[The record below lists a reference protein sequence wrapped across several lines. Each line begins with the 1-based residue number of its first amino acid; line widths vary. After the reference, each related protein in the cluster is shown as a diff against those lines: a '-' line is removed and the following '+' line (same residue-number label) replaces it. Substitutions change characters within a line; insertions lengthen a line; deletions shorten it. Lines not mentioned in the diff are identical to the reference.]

1 MGMLSELTMLKTT
14 QSLSQH
20 GLRSSVYLCRIQYRH
35 NTNDGGQQMQHKP
48 LVDLMPGTEKHWTN
62 ENYPSTDSSAI
73 PKFLKEQKE
82 EFNRIKDIPQRGKEE
97 TPDDYRKRVEQHRQE
112 YLASNPAQV
121 SDEDVKAV
129 FTEWYLRELEHN
141 KWNHF
146 LNQMISTRYSKPY
159 DWDGTDPIPD
169 WTALH
174 GYPTDP
180 SNKWKNRPTQSGR
193 GMWNDDKHL
202 RELTTEG
209 NTSIGDFEVE
219 YTTMMANKFADDQ
232 RPPYLPQQ
240 LKTLNENKQSG
251 WENLSGAIPEFFN
264 HSQLVRSDYQ
274 LDEEEL
280 PWLPPNYY
288 DPNIPLPAYR
298 NHEALLTAD
307 PRNPKYI
314 PKGMYIHD
322 CIPDFSDESEKR

>member
-1 MGMLSELTMLKTT
+1 MLKTT

-20 GLRSSVYLCRIQYRH
+20 GARSSVYLCRIQYRH
-35 NTNDGGQQMQHKP
+35 NTNAGGQQQQFKP
-48 LVDLMPGTEKHWTN
+48 LVDVMPGSENHWQDP
-62 ENYPSTDSSAI
+62 NYPSTDAAAI
-73 PKFLKEQKE
+73 PKFLKEQKD
-82 EFNRIKDIPQRGKEE
+82 EFNRIKNIPQREQDE
-97 TPDDYRKRVEQHRQE
+97 TTEDYRERIEKHKAE
-112 YLASNPAQV
+112 YLANNPPQV

-129 FTEWYLRELEHN
+129 FSEWYLRELEHN

-219 YTTMMANKFADDQ
+219 YTTMMANKFADDE
-232 RPPYLPQQ
+232 RPPYLPKQ
-240 LKTLNENKQSG
+240 LQTLNENKQSG

-264 HSQLVRSDYQ
+264 HSQFVRSDYQ

-280 PWLPPNYY
+280 PWIPPNYY
-288 DPNIPLPAYR
+288 DPHIPLPAYR
-298 NHEALLTAD
+298 NHEALLTSD

-314 PKGMYIHD
+314 PKGLYIFL
-322 CIPDFSDESEKR
+322 IFPMI